1 MAQCHQK
8 LGIILFLFFQIIIL
22 LSSSESPISPNTNF
36 DFFQKKGSYSFLC
49 QMFQQLKTE
58 KILSKVLE
66 SFLIRIKLLLN
77 ELSEINLEKNV
88 PLNHIIKKIYQI
100 WSALAD
106 LYLVKNYIILCCA
119 GEVLILEP
127 LELPLIIL
135 VSKAKFKKK
144 VCDSFLASEPPTFR
158 GSPNIFLNQFIFIF
172 FQLLKTSFN

>member
-1 MAQCHQK
+1 M
-8 LGIILFLFFQIIIL
+8 
-22 LSSSESPISPNTNF
+22 
-36 DFFQKKGSYSFLC
+36 YY
-49 QMFQQLKTE
+49 MFQQLKTE

-144 VCDSFLASEPPTFR
+144 FVTHSWHPNHQHFVDHQISF
-158 GSPNIFLNQFIFIF
+158 
-172 FQLLKTSFN
+172 

>member
-1 MAQCHQK
+1 
-8 LGIILFLFFQIIIL
+8 
-22 LSSSESPISPNTNF
+22 
-36 DFFQKKGSYSFLC
+36 
-49 QMFQQLKTE
+49 MFQQLKTE

-106 LYLVKNYIILCCA
+106 LYLVKNYIISCCA

-135 VSKAKFKKK
+135 VSKAKFKNK
-144 VCDSFLASEPPTFR
+144 VCDSFLASEQTKYLFKPI
-158 GSPNIFLNQFIFIF
+158 IFF
-172 FQLLKTSFN
+172 FQLLKPSFN